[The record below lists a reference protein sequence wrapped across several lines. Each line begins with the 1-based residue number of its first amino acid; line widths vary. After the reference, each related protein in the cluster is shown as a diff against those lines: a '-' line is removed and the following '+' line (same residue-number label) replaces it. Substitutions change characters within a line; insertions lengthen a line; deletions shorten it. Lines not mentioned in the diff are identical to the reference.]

1 MYPKDVPDLVSCQSN
16 RNSLDNSYVVLKKF
30 RPSLA
35 GGNKRCVKPGSNIK
49 ADKTHEDWYLACEAY
64 RKLASQDIKIKRS
77 SFLKY
82 IHYASCF
89 TSTKSEEQY
98 FGRFLVK
105 IGDGQLEASAVV

>member
-64 RKLASQDIKIKRS
+64 QKLASQDIKFWHQINRS
-77 SFLKY
+77 SFLNY
-82 IHYASCF
+82 IHYGA
-89 TSTKSEEQY
+89 
-98 FGRFLVK
+98 
-105 IGDGQLEASAVV
+105 